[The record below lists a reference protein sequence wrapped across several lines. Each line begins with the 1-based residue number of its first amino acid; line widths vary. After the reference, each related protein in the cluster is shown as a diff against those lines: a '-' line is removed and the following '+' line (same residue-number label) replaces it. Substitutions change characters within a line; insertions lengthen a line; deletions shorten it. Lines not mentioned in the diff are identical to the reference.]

1 MLRKLKEAAKKK
13 RWYDGPFGTIVLSMI
28 AGVFVKGLF
37 VTIEKFAEIFT
48 SAWS

>member
-1 MLRKLKEAAKKK
+1 MLKKLKIAAKKK

-28 AGVFVKGLF
+28 AGIFVKGF
-37 VTIEKFAEIFT
+37 FTTIEKFTEIFV